1 MPDTLDYSLMIA
13 PNGARR
19 TTADHPALPVTAA
32 DLARTARAC
41 QLEGATA
48 VHLHVRDD
56 AQGHSLDPDRYRDAL
71 AAIAEQ
77 APGLGLQIT
86 TESAG
91 RYQPAEQL
99 ACLQA
104 LRPAAASVAV
114 REMAADPQV
123 ARRAYA
129 FADEAGIE
137 LQHILYTP
145 VCVAQLLDWH
155 RDGTVQ
161 PTQNRVLL
169 VLGQY
174 APPRDARPDD
184 LPPLLTAL
192 KTGTSP
198 ENWQASVCAFGPL
211 EHRCLSAA
219 KAQGLGVRLGFENSL
234 CGEDGKPHADN
245 AASLRAFVSRE
256 DRPS

>member
-1 MPDTLDYSLMIA
+1 MTDTLDYSLMIA
-13 PNGARR
+13 PNGARQ

-41 QLEGATA
+41 QREGATA
-48 VHLHVRDD
+48 IHLHVRDD
-56 AQGHSLDPDRYRDAL
+56 AQRHSLDPHRYRDAM
-71 AAIAEQ
+71 AAVAEQ
-77 APGLGLQIT
+77 APRLGVQIT

-114 REMAADPQV
+114 REMAADPAV
-123 ARRAYA
+123 ARRAFA

-137 LQHILYTP
+137 LQHILYAP
-145 VCVAQLLDWH
+145 ACVAQLLDW
-155 RDGTVQ
+155 RSDGTVR
-161 PTQNRVLL
+161 PTQDRVLL

-184 LPPLLTAL
+184 MDPLLAAL
-192 KTGTSP
+192 KTGP
-198 ENWQASVCAFGPL
+198 AEGNWRASVCAFGPQ
-211 EHRCLSAA
+211 EHRCLSLAR
-219 KAQGLGVRLGFENSL
+219 AQGLGVRLGFENSL
-234 CGEDGKPHADN
+234 CGEDGRLHADN
-245 AASLRAFVSRE
+245 AASLRAFLSRGE
-256 DRPS
+256 RSS

>member
-19 TTADHPALPVTAA
+19 TTADHPALPVTVA
-32 DLARTARAC
+32 DLASTARAC
-41 QLEGATA
+41 QREGATA
-48 VHLHVRDD
+48 IHLHVRDD
-56 AQGHSLDPDRYRDAL
+56 AQRHSLDPRRYRDAM
-71 AAIAEQ
+71 AAVAEQ
-77 APGLGLQIT
+77 APRLGLQIT

-114 REMAADPQV
+114 REMAADPAV
-123 ARRAYA
+123 ARRAFA

-145 VCVAQLLDWH
+145 ACVAQLLDW
-155 RDGTVQ
+155 RSDGTVR
-161 PTQNRVLL
+161 PTQDRVLL

-174 APPRDARPDD
+174 APPRDARPVDMD
-184 LPPLLTAL
+184 PLLAAL
-192 KTGTSP
+192 KTGP
-198 ENWQASVCAFGPL
+198 AEGNWQASVCAFGPQ

-219 KAQGLGVRLGFENSL
+219 KEQGLGVRLGFENSL
-234 CGEDGKPHADN
+234 CGEDGRPHADN
-245 AASLRAFVSRE
+245 AASLRAFLSRGE
-256 DRPS
+256 RSS

>member
-56 AQGHSLDPDRYRDAL
+56 AQGHSLDPDHYRDAL

-137 LQHILYTP
+137 LQHILYAP
-145 VCVAQLLDWH
+145 ACVAQLLDWH

-198 ENWQASVCAFGPL
+198 ENWHASVCAFGPL

-234 CGEDGKPHADN
+234 CGEDGRPHADN

>member
-32 DLARTARAC
+32 DLASTARAC

-56 AQGHSLDPDRYRDAL
+56 AQGHSLDPDRYRDAM

-123 ARRAYA
+123 AQQAYA

-137 LQHILYTP
+137 LQHILYTTA
-145 VCVAQLLDWH
+145 CLAQLRAW
-155 RDGTVQ
+155 RSDGLLQ
-161 PTQNRVLL
+161 PTQNRLLL

-174 APPRDARPDD
+174 APQRDARPDD

-192 KTGTSP
+192 KTDPAGDI
-198 ENWQASVCAFGPL
+198 WHASVCASARWSTAVCRRQRHRGWVFGSASKTASVTRMAGRTSTMR
-211 EHRCLSAA
+211 HRC
-219 KAQGLGVRLGFENSL
+219 GPF
-234 CGEDGKPHADN
+234 
-245 AASLRAFVSRE
+245 
-256 DRPS
+256 

>member
-1 MPDTLDYSLMIA
+1 MPDTLNYSLMIA

-56 AQGHSLDPDRYRDAL
+56 AQGHSLDPDHYRDAM

-145 VCVAQLLDWH
+145 ACVAQLQAWR
-155 RDGTVQ
+155 RDGLVQ

-174 APPRDARPDD
+174 VPQRDARPDD
-184 LPPLLTAL
+184 LPPLLTVL
-192 KTGTSP
+192 KTDPARDS
-198 ENWQASVCAFGPL
+198 WHASVCAFGAL

-234 CGEDGKPHADN
+234 CDEDGRPHVDN
-245 AASLRAFVSRE
+245 AASLRAFLNRE